1 MSFTSSVFLT
11 EIWLSVKTAMTVICN
26 TLVQKKHVVVSC
38 CSTGLFGLHPA
49 TEYAIDEAQNSLSDL
64 MVMS

>member
-1 MSFTSSVFLT
+1 MAVSKDCSDS
-11 EIWLSVKTAMTVICN
+11 N
-26 TLVQKKHVVVSC
+26 VQHACPKKHAVISC